1 MSAPAAAGF
10 LQSPLPHCFA
20 ATPPP
25 LAGSPHRW
33 VTGLPQWRW
42 LGKSPESAV
51 AATRAVP
58 GGTKAPLSAQAEPG
72 DCQIT
77 LLKPARRECK
87 GSHGAGV
94 SASPASVSL
103 LLQAGRGLTSLPRCC
118 NPCSPWSTPAVSSPA
133 VVQRVPAFPGQPSGH
148 RSAVKKLFLR
158 LYSIAGISLAEGA

>member
-20 ATPPP
+20 ATPP

-42 LGKSPESAV
+42 PGKSPESAV

-72 DCQIT
+72 DCQTT

-94 SASPASVSL
+94 SAPPASVSL
-103 LLQAGRGLTSLPRCC
+103 LPQAGRGLISLPRCC

-133 VVQRVPAFPGQPSGH
+133 CGLQSRGSQPSQDTHPDTGQ
-148 RSAVKKLFLR
+148 LLR
-158 LYSIAGISLAEGA
+158 NYFYAYIPSLASA